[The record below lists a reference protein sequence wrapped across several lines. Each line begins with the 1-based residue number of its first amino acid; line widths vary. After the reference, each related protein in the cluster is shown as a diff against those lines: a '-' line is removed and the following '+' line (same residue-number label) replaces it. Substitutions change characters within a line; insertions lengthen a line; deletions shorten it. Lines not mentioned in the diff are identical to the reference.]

1 MAAFNRYVKTSAGN
15 VFTANSTDVII
26 GIIVANTH
34 ATATLQCDITL
45 ASTDLVKDLRVPVG
59 GSVELVQGK
68 IVCESGDDL
77 ALANIDSGSAA
88 VYASVLDSAS

>member
-1 MAAFNRYVKTSAGN
+1 MSSFNRYERTSAGD

-26 GIIVANTH
+26 GINVANTH
-34 ATATLQCDITL
+34 ATDTLQCDITL
-45 ASTDLVKDLRVPVG
+45 ASTELVEDLRIPVG

-68 IVCESGDDL
+68 IVCESGDVL
-77 ALANIDSGSAA
+77 AIANIDSGSVA

>member
-1 MAAFNRYVKTSAGN
+1 MSSFNRYERTSAGD

-45 ASTDLVKDLRVPVG
+45 SGTDLVKDLRVPVG
-59 GSVELVQGK
+59 VQSNWSR
-68 IVCESGDDL
+68 ERL
-77 ALANIDSGSAA
+77 SAKA
-88 VYASVLDSAS
+88 AML

>member
-68 IVCESGDDL
+68 IVCESGDVL
-77 ALANIDSGSAA
+77 AIANIDSGSVA

>member
-1 MAAFNRYVKTSAGN
+1 MTSFNRYVKTSAWN

-26 GIIVANTH
+26 GINVANTH
-34 ATATLQCDITL
+34 ATDTLQCDITL
-45 ASTDLVKDLRVPVG
+45 ASTELVEDLRIPVG

-68 IVCESGDDL
+68 IVCESGDVL
-77 ALANIDSGSAA
+77 AIANIDSGSVA

>member
-1 MAAFNRYVKTSAGN
+1 MSSFNRYVKTSAGN

-34 ATATLQCDITL
+34 ATNTLQCDITL

-59 GSVELVQGK
+59 GAVELVQGK
-68 IVCESGDDL
+68 IVCESGDAL
-77 ALANIDSGSAA
+77 AIANIDSGSVA

>member
-1 MAAFNRYVKTSAGN
+1 MSSFNRYVKTSAGN

-34 ATATLQCDITL
+34 ATDTLQCDITL

-59 GSVELVQGK
+59 GAVELVQGK
-68 IVCESGDDL
+68 IVCESGDSL

>member
-1 MAAFNRYVKTSAGN
+1 MSSFNRYVKTSAGN

-68 IVCESGDDL
+68 IVCESGDVL
-77 ALANIDSGSAA
+77 AIANIDSGSVA

>member
-1 MAAFNRYVKTSAGN
+1 MSSFNRYVKTSAGN

-34 ATATLQCDITL
+34 ATNTLQCDITL

-59 GSVELVQGK
+59 GAVELVQGK
-68 IVCESGDDL
+68 IVCESGDVL

>member
-1 MAAFNRYVKTSAGN
+1 MSSFNRYVRTSAGN

-26 GIIVANTH
+26 GINVANTH
-34 ATATLQCDITL
+34 ATDTLQCDITL
-45 ASTDLVKDLRVPVG
+45 ASTELVEDLRIPVG

-68 IVCESGDDL
+68 IVCESGDVL
-77 ALANIDSGSAA
+77 AIANIDSGSVA

>member
-1 MAAFNRYVKTSAGN
+1 MATFNRYKATSGN

-26 GIIVANTH
+26 GILVCNTH
-34 ATATLQCDITL
+34 ATQTSECDITL
-45 ASTDLVKDLRVPVG
+45 ASQDIVKNLRIPVG

-68 IVCESGDDL
+68 LVAESGDVL
-77 ALANIDSGSAA
+77 AIANVTNNVA

>member
-1 MAAFNRYVKTSAGN
+1 MSSFNRYVKTSAGN

-26 GIIVANTH
+26 GINVANTH
-34 ATATLQCDITL
+34 ATDTLQCDITL
-45 ASTDLVKDLRVPVG
+45 ASTELVEDLRIPVG

-68 IVCESGDDL
+68 IVCESGDVL
-77 ALANIDSGSAA
+77 AIANIDSGSVA

>member
-1 MAAFNRYVKTSAGN
+1 MSSFNRYVRTSAGN

-26 GIIVANTH
+26 GINVANTH
-34 ATATLQCDITL
+34 ATDTLQCDITL
-45 ASTDLVKDLRVPVG
+45 ASTELVEDLRVPVG

-68 IVCESGDDL
+68 IVCESGDVL
-77 ALANIDSGSAA
+77 AIANIDSGSVA

>member
-1 MAAFNRYVKTSAGN
+1 MSSFNRYVKTSAGN

-68 IVCESGDDL
+68 IVCESGDVL